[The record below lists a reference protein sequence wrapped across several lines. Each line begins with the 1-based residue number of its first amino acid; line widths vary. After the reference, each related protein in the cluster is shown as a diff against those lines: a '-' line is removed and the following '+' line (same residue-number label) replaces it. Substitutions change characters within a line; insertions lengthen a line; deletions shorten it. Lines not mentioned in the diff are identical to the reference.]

1 MAADAGTF
9 FGWIRGHGATPRVL
23 IAVAHPDDETAGT
36 GAVLARLPDVRL
48 VCATD
53 GAPFDRGLWGNPTP
67 ATRED
72 YAAMRRRELRC
83 ALAVA
88 RLGWD
93 CVEQWDIP
101 DQDASSDLADLALRM
116 RDALASDVPEVVL
129 APAYEGGH
137 PDHDAVSFAVHAACA
152 LMARDGDP
160 YPAIV
165 EFPLYHAEDDR
176 VVAGT
181 FAPGHGGDE
190 VTLTLSQREV
200 ANKERMMACHASQ
213 RETLALFPRDAERFR
228 RSPGHDFTRPP
239 RPGKLNYELWGWMT
253 GDEWRARA
261 AEASAE
267 LGLASLDLPRDRA
280 GAGVESARTGFVL
293 PMPRIHSPPPGFD
306 APDLRPALPG
316 GEAAA

>member
-9 FGWIRGHGATPRVL
+9 FGWLRGYGATPQVL
-23 IAVAHPDDETAGT
+23 MAVAHPDDETVGA

-53 GAPFDRGLWGNPTP
+53 GAPHDRALWGDPSP

-72 YAAMRRRELRC
+72 YAALRRRELRC

-88 RLGWD
+88 RHGWQS
-93 CVEQWDIP
+93 VEQWDIP

-116 RDALASDVPEVVL
+116 RDVLQSDVPEVVL

-137 PDHDAVSFAVHAACA
+137 PDHDAVAFAVHAARA
-152 LMARDGDP
+152 MLARDGDE

-165 EFPLYHAEDDR
+165 EFALCHGR
-176 VVAGT
+176 SGSIVAGT
-181 FAPGHGGDE
+181 FASGDE
-190 VTLTLSQREV
+190 GVVTLTLSAREV
-200 ANKERMMACHASQ
+200 AIKDRMVACHASQ
-213 RETLALFPRDAERFR
+213 RATLALFPLEGERFR
-228 RSPGHDFTRPP
+228 VSPSYDFTRPP

-253 GDEWRARA
+253 GDEWRSRA
-261 AEASAE
+261 AAAMAE
-267 LGLASLDLPRDRA
+267 LGLETLDVARYRASTPASPSTRPNAVSLPR
-280 GAGVESARTGFVL
+280 
-293 PMPRIHSPPPGFD
+293 IYSPPPGLDVPPVD
-306 APDLRPALPG
+306 APAPPG

>member
-1 MAADAGTF
+1 MAADAETF
-9 FGWIRGHGATPRVL
+9 FGWIRGYGATPRVL
-23 IAVAHPDDETAGT
+23 VAVAHPDDETAAA

-53 GAPFDRGLWGNPTP
+53 GAPFDRALWGDATP

-72 YAAMRRRELRC
+72 YAALRRRELRC

-116 RDALASDVPEVVL
+116 RDALASDIPEVVL

-165 EFPLYHAEDDR
+165 EFPLYHAVDDR
-176 VVAGT
+176 VVAGV
-181 FAPGHGGDE
+181 FAPHGGDE
-190 VTLTLSQREV
+190 VTLTLSEREV

-213 RETLALFPRDAERFR
+213 RDTLALFPRDVERFR
-228 RSPGHDFTRPP
+228 LSPGHDFTRPP

-261 AEASAE
+261 AKAIAE
-267 LGLASLDLPRDRA
+267 LGLASLDLPRS
-280 GAGVESARTGFVL
+280 AGVESARTSVL
-293 PMPRIHSPPPGFD
+293 LSMPRIYSPPPGFD
-306 APDLRPALPG
+306 LRPAPPG